1 MGRVWD
7 VEVFVVERYLV
18 GWTADDIRG
27 VAARLNEID
36 ELLAPYGVRYLKSVM
51 LTADETCLCIFE
63 GPDEPS
69 VRAAN
74 AAAGLPVDRVV
85 LGEVLPI

>member
-1 MGRVWD
+1 MGRVWG

-36 ELLAPYGVRYLKSVM
+36 DLLATYGVRYLKSVM

-63 GPDEPS
+63 GPNELS

-74 AAAGLPVDRVV
+74 GAAGLPVDRVV